1 MDATKNKFN
10 WIIDLFQE
18 RIAQTERNDSTRNSC
33 GRNSRPSMEGEDLIE
48 VDQYL
53 FAVEVGDKEQAVLV
67 VPEANPVFEPSVRF
81 AIDGLTEKV

>member
-1 MDATKNKFN
+1 MWDGLKVTVLTC
-10 WIIDLFQE
+10 WCC
-18 RIAQTERNDSTRNSC
+18 SS
-33 GRNSRPSMEGEDLIE
+33 GIE

-81 AIDGLTEKV
+81 AIDGLTEKVCFNILYLKTSS

>member
-53 FAVEVGDKEQAVLV
+53 FV
-67 VPEANPVFEPSVRF
+67 V
-81 AIDGLTEKV
+81 